1 MKLLKIEK
9 KLYTMGFIA
18 FICVMVLNAFGSAI
32 NGSTSIEISKLN
44 REIKLQERK
53 NESITMKVNE
63 LTSFDRVKV
72 VIEEMGLSYNNE
84 NIIIINK

>member
-9 KLYTMGFIA
+9 KLYTLGFIA
-18 FICVMVLNAFGSAI
+18 FICVMILNAFGSAI

-44 REIKLQERK
+44 HEIRLQERK